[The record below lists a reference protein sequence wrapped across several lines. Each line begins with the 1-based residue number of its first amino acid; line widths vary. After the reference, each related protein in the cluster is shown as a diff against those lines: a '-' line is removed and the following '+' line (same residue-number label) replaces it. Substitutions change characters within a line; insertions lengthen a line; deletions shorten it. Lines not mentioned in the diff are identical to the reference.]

1 MIGVDRVVAASPDV
15 RKRAE
20 RAVPA
25 SRLYYLHWLC
35 IKVNSPALTKHPASR
50 HIMSALSFIGEHRR
64 VHFQAEK
71 SCDGWDSRHFSPTMD
86 TIKAKISLM
95 RRINA

>member
-1 MIGVDRVVAASPDV
+1 MDASPDV

-50 HIMSALSFIGEHRR
+50 HIMSALSFIGEHP
-64 VHFQAEK
+64 VHFLHAEK
-71 SCDGWDSRHFSPTMD
+71 SCDGWDSRHFSQTMD
-86 TIKAKISLM
+86 TIKAKISLVHQ
-95 RRINA
+95 INAKSKI

>member
-35 IKVNSPALTKHPASR
+35 IKVNSPALTIIQLSHN
-50 HIMSALSFIGEHRR
+50 MSAVSFIGEP
-64 VHFQAEK
+64 
-71 SCDGWDSRHFSPTMD
+71 GIHFSG
-86 TIKAKISLM
+86 
-95 RRINA
+95 

>member
-1 MIGVDRVVAASPDV
+1 MAASPDV

-25 SRLYYLHWLC
+25 SRLYYLQWLC

-50 HIMSALSFIGEHRR
+50 HIMSALSFIGEHP

-71 SCDGWDSRHFSPTMD
+71 SCDGLDSRYNNGH
-86 TIKAKISLM
+86 
-95 RRINA
+95 NQG